1 MESEMCL
8 HTTYK
13 RPCIR
18 IIICSF
24 ELSNVQRV
32 WFGTNIP
39 ISYTVIPGKNFCVH
53 ILTSSPLT
61 VLSSPLS
68 QLTDKPRCGQL

>member
-13 RPCIR
+13 RPCIS

-24 ELSNVQRV
+24 EISNVQRV
-32 WFGTNIP
+32 WFGTNVSIP
-39 ISYTVIPGKNFCVH
+39 YTVIPGKNFSVH
-53 ILTSSPLT
+53 VLTSSPLA
-61 VLSSPLS
+61 VVSSPLS
-68 QLTDKPRCGQL
+68 

>member
-18 IIICSF
+18 LIMYF
-24 ELSNVQRV
+24 SNKVMYSECDLVQPFLFHIQLYEVRV
-32 WFGTNIP
+32 SVCMF
-39 ISYTVIPGKNFCVH
+39 
-53 ILTSSPLT
+53 
-61 VLSSPLS
+61 
-68 QLTDKPRCGQL
+68 